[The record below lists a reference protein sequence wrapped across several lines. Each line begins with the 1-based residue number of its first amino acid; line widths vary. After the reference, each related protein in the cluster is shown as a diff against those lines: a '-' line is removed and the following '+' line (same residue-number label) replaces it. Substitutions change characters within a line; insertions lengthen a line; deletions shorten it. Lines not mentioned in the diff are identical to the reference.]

1 MMATDKTMT
10 KKSKEEAIHHRT
22 IIFIEFKK
30 NIKKTKKKSIQKKNC
45 IFAI

>member
-22 IIFIEFKK
+22 IIFIEF
-30 NIKKTKKKSIQKKNC
+30 
-45 IFAI
+45 